1 MKNLT
6 IILLFL
12 LTSFDVKKARIITVT
27 QQYNRAQIT
36 GQKVILRNGASTSD
50 SQKGILNKD
59 EIVTILDSS
68 YPNNRN
74 EAILKNETNFY
85 NENSGNFSFKLNRGK
100 AVKVI
105 ESIGNDTYK
114 ISFKNVNGS
123 IGVATIG
130 GVYLDFING
139 EKWYK
144 IQRQSGL
151 TGWVFGKYVQEID

>member
-27 QQYNRAQIT
+27 QQYNRALIT

-74 EAILKNETNFY
+74 EAILKN
-85 NENSGNFSFKLNRGK
+85 
-100 AVKVI
+100 
-105 ESIGNDTYK
+105 
-114 ISFKNVNGS
+114 
-123 IGVATIG
+123 
-130 GVYLDFING
+130 
-139 EKWYK
+139 
-144 IQRQSGL
+144 
-151 TGWVFGKYVQEID
+151 